1 MSSEIIDAPK
11 ILLVDDEPLNRRL
24 LAAIL
29 APEGYSILESESGE
43 EALKILADQGADL
56 VLLDVMMPGIGG
68 VETCRRIREQG
79 DLDLPIVFVTARGD
93 RESRIEGKA
102 VGADDFLTKPVDETE
117 LLVRVETLLKLK
129 AYHDLKTRH
138 RQSLEEAVQARTKD
152 LSMALQELRETETNL
167 RRSHREAIE
176 RLSRASEFRDDET
189 GWHIQRMSRY
199 CEMLARFSGQ
209 SEEFCAQLRLASPMH
224 DVGKIGTPDAIL
236 LKPGRHTEAE
246 TVVMREHSA
255 IGHRILDGSNM
266 KLLDLAAAIAY
277 THHEKWDGSGYPDGL
292 WQMSSTRS
300 PATGSTDRLSPWT
313 RRWRSCETGGAPTS
327 TLSSL
332 TLSSPT
338 WTSSWPCAQNC
349 WIPSSRQGADPRPVG
364 LGTAEG
370 RAQPGG
376 AQKGFGLCSMPWSP
390 DRQRNK
396 WCGRPDGTPSGHIA
410 SAGADHPPDSDPCRR
425 DTHRHS
431 PRWSGRH
438 CLLFSR
444 QGVK

>member
-292 WQMSSTRS
+292 AGEEIPIVGRIAAVADVFDALTSDRIYR
-300 PATGSTDRLSPWT
+300 PAFPMDKALEIMRNGRGSHF
-313 RRWRSCETGGAPTS
+313 
-327 TLSSL
+327 
-332 TLSSPT
+332 
-338 WTSSWPCAQNC
+338 
-349 WIPSSRQGADPRPVG
+349 DPVLLDAFFAHLDEFLAVRTE
-364 LGTAEG
+364 L
-370 RAQPGG
+370 
-376 AQKGFGLCSMPWSP
+376 L
-390 DRQRNK
+390 
-396 WCGRPDGTPSGHIA
+396 
-410 SAGADHPPDSDPCRR
+410 DPEQ
-425 DTHRHS
+425 S
-431 PRWSGRH
+431 PRG
-438 CLLFSR
+438 
-444 QGVK
+444 